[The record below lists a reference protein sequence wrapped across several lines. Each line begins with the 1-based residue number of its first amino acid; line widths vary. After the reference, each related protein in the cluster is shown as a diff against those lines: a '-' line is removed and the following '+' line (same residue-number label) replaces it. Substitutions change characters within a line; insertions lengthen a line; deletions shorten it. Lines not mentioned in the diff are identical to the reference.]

1 MPSAHAIYPSLRSK
15 TVLITGGA
23 EGIGSATVELFSLQG
38 CQVIFLDIAEDSAQK
53 TIDRVISRSKDSDSP
68 IKAPIFY
75 KCSVADLPELEE
87 TVKSI
92 HDKHGAIHILVNNAA
107 AAGNRARL
115 TTENVTADD
124 WDFNVNTNLR
134 HVFFLTQAVIPAMKE
149 ARRGSIINLGSITW
163 RIPAQGTPVYGAC
176 KAAIMGLTRTQ
187 SKEFGKYNIR
197 INSVMP
203 GAIATQR
210 QRDEVLT
217 PEYREEVMRGQSLQ
231 RDLEPEEVA
240 KITERVDMEYW
251 RYSASQALERLRSS
265 DLTVE
270 QYASSLLERIKQ
282 RNEDVQAWAYLD
294 SNAILEQARALDK
307 VPFEQRGALHGLPVG
322 IKDIILTKDM
332 PTEYGSSIYKS
343 DHPRIDAGSV
353 MVLRHA
359 GCLIFGKTTTTE
371 FAASFIGP
379 ATRNAHGTTRT
390 PGGSSAG
397 SGAAVADFQ
406 IPIALGSQTKGSI
419 IRPASFNG
427 VYGFKP
433 TWHTITRE
441 GQKFCSPTVDTIGFF
456 ARSVSDFELIAD
468 AFSLHDDEDS
478 SFKEL
483 AGSKFAVYKPVQWH
497 LAGEGTITAMEK
509 AVELLKAHGA
519 QVEELN
525 LGPDFEK
532 VVEWHDI
539 IAREQMDQ
547 VLARGVDERNNISRR
562 SQLDAYDGLSA
573 LRPHFDKIAEEYVA
587 VLAPSVLD
595 EAPEGLGNTGSPIF
609 ASPWTAL
616 HTPVVNIPG
625 FRGRNNMP
633 VGISLVTARLRD
645 RHLLKVSEVIGRL
658 FEKEG
663 GWIPKF

>member
-1 MPSAHAIYPSLRSK
+1 MPSSHAIYPSLRGK

-23 EGIGSATVELFSLQG
+23 EGIGAATVELFSLQG
-38 CQVIFLDIAEDSAQK
+38 CQVVFLDIAEESAQK
-53 TIDRVISRSKDSDSP
+53 TIDRVSSRSKDIDSP
-68 IKAPIFY
+68 IKPPIFY
-75 KCSVADLPELEE
+75 KCSVADLPELQKV
-87 TVKSI
+87 VKNVQ
-92 HDKHGAIHILVNNAA
+92 DKHGAIHVLVNNAA

-124 WDFNVNTNLR
+124 WDFNINTNLR
-134 HVFFLTQAVIPAMKE
+134 HVFFLTQAVVPAMKE
-149 ARRGSIINLGSITW
+149 ARSGSIINLGSITW

-240 KITERVDMEYW
+240 KVIVFLGSDEASGVTGSSYVVDGVQLVFLTRYSSKLSIESMECW
-251 RYSASQALERLRSS
+251 RYSASQALEKLRSG
-265 DLTVE
+265 DLSVE
-270 QYASSLLERIKQ
+270 QYASSLLDRIQQ

-294 SNAILEQARALDK
+294 PNAVLEQARALDK
-307 VPFEQRGALHGLPVG
+307 IPLEQRGPLHGLPVG
-322 IKDIILTKDM
+322 IKDIILTK
-332 PTEYGSSIYKS
+332 
-343 DHPRIDAGSV
+343 
-353 MVLRHA
+353 
-359 GCLIFGKTTTTE
+359 GKTTTTE

-379 ATRNAHGTTRT
+379 VTKNAHSTTRT

-406 IPIALGSQTKGSI
+406 IPLALGSQTKGSI
-419 IRPASFNG
+419 VRPASFNG

-433 TWHTITRE
+433 TWHAITRE

-456 ARSVSDFELIAD
+456 ARDAADFELIAD
-468 AFSLHDDEDS
+468 AFSLNDYDES
-478 SFKEL
+478 SFTEL
-483 AGSKFAVYKPVQWH
+483 SGSKFAVCKPVQWSM
-497 LAGEGTITAMEK
+497 AGRGTIEAIQK
-509 AVELLKAHGA
+509 AVELLRAHGA
-519 QVEELN
+519 QVDEID

-539 IAREQMDQ
+539 IVRLEGATSLLPEHNQAQDQMDQ
-547 VLARGVDERNNISRR
+547 ALARGVDERNSISRK

-573 LRPHFDKIAEEYVA
+573 LRPRFDKIADEYVA

-595 EAPEGLGNTGSPIF
+595 EAPEGLANTGNPIF
-609 ASPWTAL
+609 ASPWTA
-616 HTPVVNIPG
+616 
-625 FRGRNNMP
+625 
-633 VGISLVTARLRD
+633 
-645 RHLLKVSEVIGRL
+645 SEL
-658 FEKEG
+658 
-663 GWIPKF
+663 